1 MTFVVNHDG
10 AVYQMDL
17 DRNTEKAAQ
26 AMKLFNLTENGRKLE
41 GL

>member
-26 AMKLFNLTENGRKLE
+26 AIKLFNPDKKRKKLE